1 MALSPSSS
9 LLPRLPSQ
17 GDLTLK
23 PSSHLLSNAQTTR
36 CMPTFLVYKDGKK
49 TDAKLEG
56 ASPDALEAL
65 VKQFA

>member
-1 MALSPSSS
+1 MDSISGAC
-9 LLPRLPSQ
+9 
-17 GDLTLK
+17 GV
-23 PSSHLLSNAQTTR
+23 R